1 MGFSFLIVILFL
13 YLFLTWHLLQN
24 NRQELDANVKL
35 QRLLYLLHKVIPVLR
50 QIQSEQSLER
60 EIEAKIQGIS
70 V

>member
-1 MGFSFLIVILFL
+1 MILFL

>member
-50 QIQSEQSLER
+50 QIQSEQSLEI